1 MFKKF
6 QLKQSVSILSIDPF
20 NKMNLLNLDSNPPT
34 TRNAPNRDGTHYFIK
49 FFLKYMKR
57 SPYQPYLAT
66 NNKMN
71 IEKISKNN
79 QKFKRAQ
86 AYYIK

>member
-1 MFKKF
+1 
-6 QLKQSVSILSIDPF
+6 
-20 NKMNLLNLDSNPPT
+20 MNLLNLDSNPPT

-71 IEKISKNN
+71 RE
-79 QKFKRAQ
+79 KRAQ
-86 AYYIK
+86 AYYIKWIKSSSEG

>member
-1 MFKKF
+1 
-6 QLKQSVSILSIDPF
+6 
-20 NKMNLLNLDSNPPT
+20 MNLLNLDSNPPT

-71 IEKISKNN
+71 IEK
-79 QKFKRAQ
+79 RAQ
-86 AYYIK
+86 AYYIKWIKSSSEG